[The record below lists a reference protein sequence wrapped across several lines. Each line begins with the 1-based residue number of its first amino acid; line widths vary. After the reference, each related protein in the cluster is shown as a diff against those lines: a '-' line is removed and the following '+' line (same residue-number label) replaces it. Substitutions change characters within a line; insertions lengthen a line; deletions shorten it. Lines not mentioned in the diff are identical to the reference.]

1 MSRRNQNPRAHRAAY
16 AFVVAVVTSAC
27 VVEVP
32 ELPDEDQELL
42 DRAADYQ
49 SFRKVNAEPYASGV
63 KGMINVY
70 VSDEGAAAYA
80 ARGPEKIDQ
89 ADDVPVGTIIV
100 REVLSDTGRV
110 AKLTLMAKGP
120 KGYQPE
126 LGDWWFAV
134 TTPDLAPLMGETTD
148 EWQIGRM
155 PECHGCHIPHAGDDF
170 LFGVPAD
177 KRT

>member
-1 MSRRNQNPRAHRAAY
+1 MSRRNQPPRAHRLAY
-16 AFVVAVVTSAC
+16 AFVVAAVTSAC

-32 ELPDEDQELL
+32 ILPDDDQEVL

-49 SFRKVNAEPYASGV
+49 SFRKVNAEPYASGL

-70 VSDEGAAAYA
+70 VSDEGVDAYL
-80 ARGPEKIDQ
+80 ARGPEKIDG
-89 ADDVPVGTIIV
+89 ADDVPVGTLIV
-100 REVLSDTGRV
+100 REVLSETGRV
-110 AKLTLMAKGP
+110 TKLTLMAKWP

-126 LGDWWFAV
+126 LGDWWFGV
-134 TTPDLAPLMGETTD
+134 TTPDLAPIMGETQ

-177 KRT
+177 KRL